1 MGAWVEE
8 TTFLGQP
15 AIRASNGQLSFVVV
29 PAWGSNLIS
38 LVHEPTGTEVLRV
51 PPLPDAFWQGFG
63 PVLYGVPVLFP
74 PNRIAGGRFVY
85 RGREYRL
92 DINEPERGNHIHGFV
107 YMRPWD
113 VVRAGVDAAGR
124 PVVETRF
131 DVARH
136 ADRAA
141 ILRQF
146 PHEFVLTLRFALEG
160 GTLLKEAEVHNAGD
174 EPFPYGFGFHTAFAL
189 PDGARFSLD
198 VAQRWRLDERMVPTG
213 QLEDFPFRDE
223 LARGMDL
230 AGVAL
235 DEAFFVGEEAKP
247 SAATVT
253 YTAGPARLVVR
264 YAVDENFRH
273 WYVYT
278 ADGRS
283 GFVCPE
289 PYTWIANAPNLE
301 LPAALT
307 GLRELQPGQR
317 QRLFTSITVAT
328 A

>member
-1 MGAWVEE
+1 MGALVEE
-8 TTFLGQP
+8 TTFLGQR
-15 AIRASNGQLSFVVV
+15 AIRASNGQLAFVVV

-38 LVHEPTGTEVLRV
+38 LVHEPTGAELLRV
-51 PPLPDAFWQGFG
+51 PESAGAFWQGFG

-74 PNRIAGGRFVY
+74 PNRIAGGRFAY
-85 RGREYRL
+85 RGREYQF
-92 DINEPERGNHIHGFV
+92 DINEPARGNHIHGFV

-113 VVRAGVDAAGR
+113 VVRAEVDEVGR

-136 ADRAA
+136 ADREA

-146 PHEFVLTLRFALEG
+146 PHHFVLTLRFALDG
-160 GTLLKEAEVHNAGD
+160 STLLKEAEVHNVGA

-189 PDGARFSLD
+189 PDDARFALD
-198 VAQRWRLDERMVPTG
+198 VAKRWRLDERMLPTG
-213 QLEDFPFRDE
+213 EVEDFPFRDE
-223 LARGMDL
+223 LARGMSL

-235 DEAFFVGEEAKP
+235 DDAFFVGEAAKP
-247 SAATVT
+247 SAATLT
-253 YTAGPARLVVR
+253 YAAGPARLSVR
-264 YAVDENFRH
+264 YPVDESFRH

-289 PYTWIANAPNLE
+289 PYTWIANAPNLD
-301 LPAALT
+301 LPPALT
-307 GLRELQPGQR
+307 GLRELAPGR
-317 QRLFTSITVAT
+317 HERFVTSITVAT
-328 A
+328 D